1 MHIAYTRTLGLTRPP
16 LFISFTKK
24 PTIFLDHTFNI
35 DLLGKVF
42 SKNIITGNT
51 SNCFLYI
58 FESKTSNVVHN
69 ISVQLSNMCMFRPG
83 QQNFRDSNSKFQIST
98 LEMFTAHKGFWFH
111 IPFSNLVD
119 LFSPFFPKCLEAF
132 FCNLYW
138 LLQPDLQ
145 LGTQHL
151 RPMIGVQ
158 QYIKYFCH
166 KQCKYTQPL

>member
-58 FESKTSNVVHN
+58 FESKTSNLVHN
-69 ISVQLSNMCMFRPG
+69 IGVQLSNMCMFRPG
-83 QQNFRDSNSKFQIST
+83 QQNFSDNNSKYLHQ
-98 LEMFTAHKGFWFH
+98 
-111 IPFSNLVD
+111 
-119 LFSPFFPKCLEAF
+119 KCLLYMKDSGFIYHFPTRWIF
-132 FCNLYW
+132 FLHSSQNFWKLFFVIFTW
-138 LLQPDLQ
+138 RLQPDLQ

-158 QYIKYFCH
+158 
-166 KQCKYTQPL
+166 